1 MLVMTIE
8 NVGKQFR
15 QTKKQFGQIKKQFG
29 K

>member
-1 MLVMTIE
+1 MLVMTIG

-15 QTKKQFGQIKKQFG
+15 QTKKQFGKTKKQFG